1 MKVVVPLDL
10 SEVGAAAVAPAVDI
24 ARGVGDD
31 LLLVT
36 VLSRRL
42 QADLAELAETQ
53 NTTVPDMIE
62 AYLKGVAATA
72 GDVPTEHTVITGD
85 EAADALIRF
94 AEDETIRMVVIA
106 THGRSGV
113 ERWRL
118 GSVTE
123 RVVRHS
129 EVPVLVVP
137 ARKLLKRQAG

>member
-10 SEVGAAAVAPAVDI
+10 SEVAAEAVPHAVDI
-24 ARGVGDD
+24 ARGVGDEI
-31 LLLVT
+31 LFVT

-42 QADLAELAETQ
+42 KADLSELAETQ
-53 NTTVPDMIE
+53 NTNVPDMVE
-62 AYLKGVAATA
+62 GYLKSVSAGAA
-72 GDVPTEHTVITGD
+72 DVPTGHSVIAGD
-85 EAADALIRF
+85 DAADALLRF
-94 AEDETIRMVVIA
+94 ADGNSIRMVVMA
-106 THGRSGV
+106 THGRSGM

-137 ARKLLKRQAG
+137 ARKHLKRRSA